1 MLDSF
6 PFDTF
11 SWVALRT
18 AARLGLAGRVRLRVQ
33 GGAYV
38 PRAGPVVLASRHYH
52 HLLDAFVL
60 LSALPRQTH
69 FLVALD
75 WVQGRSGRRLMEGAC
90 RAARWPVI
98 LRAEEVRRQALARP
112 GRTAYSEAEVG
123 PSLRRG
129 IAEGTALL
137 RAGRALVLF
146 PEAYPNVD
154 PDYTPKG
161 EGEMLPFRPGFARLA
176 ILASRGGAGTG
187 RGSRPAG
194 RGGAASGAGRRAGWP
209 GGAPVAVVPAGLQ
222 YRLLDGRERWLG
234 ARWEVTLR
242 FGPPVQMADSGR
254 EALDATV
261 RQVER
266 AVRRLSGLPGLPDD
280 ASEAGRQGGE
290 AGPEPPTRPCS
301 GT

>member
-33 GGAYV
+33 GRGHV
-38 PRAGPVVLASRHYH
+38 PRRGPVLLASRHYH
-52 HLLDAFVL
+52 HLLDALVL

-75 WVQGRSGRRLMEGAC
+75 WVQGCSGRRLMEGAC

-98 LRAEEVRRQALARP
+98 LRAEELRRQALARP
-112 GRTAYSEAEVG
+112 GRPVYGEAEVG
-123 PSLRRG
+123 PYLRRG

-161 EGEMLPFRPGFARLA
+161 EGEMLPFRSGFARLA
-176 ILASRGGAGTG
+176 ILAAKGGAKARG
-187 RGSRPAG
+187 GSRPAG
-194 RGGAASGAGRRAGWP
+194 GGGT
-209 GGAPVAVVPAGLQ
+209 PVPVVPAGLQ
-222 YRLLDGRERWLG
+222 YRLLEGRKRWLG

-242 FGPPVQMADSGR
+242 FGPPVPVPDSGR

-261 RQVER
+261 RQVQR
-266 AVRRLSGLPGLPDD
+266 AVCRLSGLPGLPGVAGEDGGQTD
-280 ASEAGRQGGE
+280 ETGSAPAAEA
-290 AGPEPPTRPCS
+290 A
-301 GT
+301 